1 MLKELINLFI
11 RLLKNKIIDV
21 ILAPSEVLFLSYD
34 EEIYYLKR
42 HGIKEGFVPIEI
54 DKKLEDI
61 SYEIATGFLLYQ
73 LLFDFDNKKG
83 KIFDKNLD
91 EQLKNQLEIGRK
103 FMDGYFDLHAI
114 QEIDEKDCDNLEKE
128 LDDKIKAKEIEEIF
142 KYRYF
147 FDGVKRLIKK
157 VDPFDLKVN
166 FIRAP
171 GEEALAVLYE
181 KVFNLDNL
189 DYECLLNY
197 DDIGFIFSE
206 ISFNLD
212 ALEYDKALDYD
223 KIFPTYIHELAHTQL
238 NSIKGS
244 CECYYNI
251 EVISIFLELVSS
263 FENDPKG
270 DILRCTERMRLEN
283 LFDNIYALKKYN
295 LDCSSACTVSNY
307 IVSTLEAFRLFDE
320 YQNKSNIYEKLDVM
334 YGIQDIFDGKITVEN
349 FLKNNGINF
358 SNSKDLG
365 LVRRKINSVKGGY
378 I

>member
-1 MLKELINLFI
+1 M
-11 RLLKNKIIDV
+11 
-21 ILAPSEVLFLSYD
+21 
-34 EEIYYLKR
+34 
-42 HGIKEGFVPIEI
+42 
-54 DKKLEDI
+54 
-61 SYEIATGFLLYQ
+61 
-73 LLFDFDNKKG
+73 

-91 EQLKNQLEIGRK
+91 EQLKNQLEIGKK

-128 LDDKIKAKEIEEIF
+128 LDDKIKAKEIDENSE
-142 KYRYF
+142 YRYF
-147 FDGVKRLIKK
+147 FDGLKRLIKK

-166 FIRAP
+166 FIRAS
-171 GEEALAVLYE
+171 GEKYLAVLWE
-181 KVFNLDNL
+181 KAFNLDC
-189 DYECLLNY
+189 ECLLNY

-244 CECYYNI
+244 YECYYNR

-263 FENDPKG
+263 FEIDPKG

-283 LFDNIYALKKYN
+283 LYYNIYVLKKYN
-295 LDCSSACTVSNY
+295 LNCSSACTVSNY
-307 IVSTLEAFRLFDE
+307 IVSTLEAFRLFEE

-365 LVRRKINSVKGGY
+365 LVRRKIDSVKGGY

>member
-147 FDGVKRLIKK
+147 LM
-157 VDPFDLKVN
+157 
-166 FIRAP
+166 
-171 GEEALAVLYE
+171 E
-181 KVFNLDNL
+181 
-189 DYECLLNY
+189 
-197 DDIGFIFSE
+197 
-206 ISFNLD
+206 
-212 ALEYDKALDYD
+212 
-223 KIFPTYIHELAHTQL
+223 
-238 NSIKGS
+238 
-244 CECYYNI
+244 
-251 EVISIFLELVSS
+251 
-263 FENDPKG
+263 
-270 DILRCTERMRLEN
+270 
-283 LFDNIYALKKYN
+283 
-295 LDCSSACTVSNY
+295 
-307 IVSTLEAFRLFDE
+307 
-320 YQNKSNIYEKLDVM
+320 
-334 YGIQDIFDGKITVEN
+334 
-349 FLKNNGINF
+349 
-358 SNSKDLG
+358 
-365 LVRRKINSVKGGY
+365 
-378 I
+378 